1 LGDGALDDDTPLKD
15 RIRQEIPLPSAI
27 AFIVVIMIY
36 LPCLAATTVF
46 AKEAGSWK
54 YAFYLFVFTS
64 VVAYVMAF
72 IAYRVSLAVVG
83 G

>member
-1 LGDGALDDDTPLKD
+1 
-15 RIRQEIPLPSAI
+15 
-27 AFIVVIMIY
+27 MIY

-46 AKEAGSWK
+46 AKEAGSWR

-64 VVAYVMAF
+64 IVAYVMAF
-72 IAYRVSLAVVG
+72 IAYRVSLAIVG